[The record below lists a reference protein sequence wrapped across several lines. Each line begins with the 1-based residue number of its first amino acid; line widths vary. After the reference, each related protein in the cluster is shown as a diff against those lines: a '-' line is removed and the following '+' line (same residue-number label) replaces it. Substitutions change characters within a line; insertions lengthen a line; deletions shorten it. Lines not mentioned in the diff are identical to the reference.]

1 MISYLPYIFVGGG
14 IGATLR
20 FLLSSIVIKYF
31 NIIWLGTFIV
41 NALGCLLIFL
51 FYRFYSEAPKE
62 LNLLLTTGV
71 LGGLTTFSTFSYE
84 VVLLSKN
91 GHNLEALGVVF
102 INISVGV
109 ILGIFI
115 MKRGGIWI

>member
-102 INISVGV
+102 LNISVGV

-115 MKRGGIWI
+115 MKRGGI